1 MKNFENPKLNANEIQ
16 WKETSFYISAEEAK
30 KAIKLEDAY
39 SYKTYILV
47 KKVNGNWQITDKNK
61 TIKSRFSSL
70 QLKPKILSAIN
81 KYGYYQTFTDVLR
94 KSSTG
99 EIILGTGS
107 MLFVDASE
115 L

>member
-1 MKNFENPKLNANEIQ
+1 MKNFENKKLNANEIQ

-30 KAIKLEDAY
+30 KATELKDAY
-39 SYKTYILV
+39 AYKTYILI
-47 KKVNGNWQITDKNK
+47 KKVNNNWQITDKNK

-70 QLKPKILSAIN
+70 QLKPKILLAIN